1 LVYIHTFVIVVVCN
15 HKRYKI
21 REFVTIHRGTEDKF
35 ETKIENNCL
44 IMAYVHIGNDC
55 TIESNCILGN
65 NVTLTGHVYV
75 EANAII
81 SALTP
86 VYENVRIGCHAMVGG
101 ASYVFQD
108 ILPFTLAEGIKANSA
123 FINMVGLRR
132 RGFSEDEIRNL
143 KEAYKIIFK
152 RGNKLEEAIRQ
163 MQEKFPDDKNIEH
176 MIHFI
181 RESRRG
187 IAR

>member
-1 LVYIHTFVIVVVCN
+1 
-15 HKRYKI
+15 
-21 REFVTIHRGTEDKF
+21 
-35 ETKIENNCL
+35 
-44 IMAYVHIGNDC
+44 
-55 TIESNCILGN
+55 
-65 NVTLTGHVYV
+65 
-75 EANAII
+75 
-81 SALTP
+81 
-86 VYENVRIGCHAMVGG
+86 MVGG

-108 ILPFTLAEGIKANSA
+108 ILPFTLAEGVKANSA

-163 MQEKFPDDKNIEH
+163 MQEKFPEDKNIEH
-176 MIHFI
+176 MIRFI
-181 RESRRG
+181 RESKRG